1 MAKTNYDNIDGK
13 SVWDLYVENFRNDL
27 WDLAPKFAWDAEGGG
42 LRVVTDEDTP
52 APPKPKKRKAT
63 KKTTAGMTKTG
74 RVGDKVDDV
83 VADTELS
90 VADYK
95 WKDTVLEAII
105 DKYEITDRDAFLVH
119 ATAFDANKNLYLT
132 KKELTQAAKEWVE
145 LTTPI
150 GELEP
155 VSYTHLTLPTNREV

>member
-52 APPKPKKRKAT
+52 ASPKPKKRKAT

-74 RVGDKVDDV
+74 RVGDKVEDV
-83 VADTELS
+83 VAEDTW
-90 VADYK
+90 ADEGGQNTNSN
-95 WKDTVLEAII
+95 DVEDIATEASWGAESGVTRPPI
-105 DKYEITDRDAFLVH
+105 KVRA
-119 ATAFDANKNLYLT
+119 KKT
-132 KKELTQAAKEWVE
+132 KA
-145 LTTPI
+145 
-150 GELEP
+150 
-155 VSYTHLTLPTNREV
+155 